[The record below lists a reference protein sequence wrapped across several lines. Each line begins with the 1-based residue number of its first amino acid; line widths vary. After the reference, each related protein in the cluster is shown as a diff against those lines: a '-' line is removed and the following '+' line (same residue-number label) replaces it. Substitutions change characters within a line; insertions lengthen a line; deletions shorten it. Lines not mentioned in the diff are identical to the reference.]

1 MVEQLQGLAA
11 PDNQSPAAPAPS
23 TKGSPDAAA
32 NAGTPSTWAE
42 TAAADPA
49 FGSDDAAEANPR
61 VSSTA
66 VLLGLALAVAAAA
79 LWGMRQTG
87 GSSVD
92 NVPDQAERRIEQT
105 LAQYAGS
112 PSGPN
117 AAQPAGALPSTQA
130 VLERFQNDPRSRQVE
145 LAFLAKNP
153 FLPLGEDAGTRRA
166 KSERAKADEQQ
177 RQRDQRARRLRMEF
191 RALTLQS
198 VMNGARPVAVI
209 SGQLVRPG
217 DRIGSFTVVSI
228 DRRSAMLAAEGG
240 NYRLMMAGPDLNS
253 TER

>member
-1 MVEQLQGLAA
+1 MVEQLQGLTKAPEDNLSQVAA
-11 PDNQSPAAPAPS
+11 PGP
-23 TKGSPDAAA
+23 
-32 NAGTPSTWAE
+32 PSTWAE
-42 TAAADPA
+42 ADSMA
-49 FGSDDAAEANPR
+49 SSFQDDAATEPESR

-66 VLLGLALAVAAAA
+66 ALLVLTLAVAGAA
-79 LWGMRQTG
+79 LFVMRQTG
-87 GSSVD
+87 GSSV
-92 NVPDQAERRIEQT
+92 NQTPDQAERRIEQT
-105 LAQYAGS
+105 LAQYAGD